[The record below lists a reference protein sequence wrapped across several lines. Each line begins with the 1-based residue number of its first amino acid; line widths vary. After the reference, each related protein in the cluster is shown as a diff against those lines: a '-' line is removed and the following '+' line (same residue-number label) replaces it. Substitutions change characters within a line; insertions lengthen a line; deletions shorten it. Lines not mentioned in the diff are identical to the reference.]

1 MTELK
6 RWVARILAACFGT
19 VLALVVFLNFEIFEI
34 KGVSMLPELMPGQH
48 VLVKKG
54 TADDLNIGDF
64 VLYET
69 PFYDFDSQDGGRG
82 IRKVA
87 GIKDGEVRLSCSP
100 DAVQAQTLTLPK
112 EEILGKVILWPKK
125 NES

>member
-19 VLALVVFLNFEIFEI
+19 ALALVVFLNFEIFEI

-54 TADDLNIGDF
+54 TADDLKIGDF

-82 IRKVA
+82 IRKVT

-112 EEILGKVILWPKK
+112 DEILGTVILWQKK

>member
-19 VLALVVFLNFEIFEI
+19 ALALIVFLNFEIFEI

-112 EEILGKVILWPKK
+112 EEILGKVILWQKRITI
-125 NES
+125 

>member
-1 MTELK
+1 M
-6 RWVARILAACFGT
+6 ARILAACFGT
-19 VLALVVFLNFEIFEI
+19 ALAFVVFLNFEIFEI

-100 DAVQAQTLTLPK
+100 DAVQAQILTLPK
-112 EEILGKVILWPKK
+112 EEILGKVILWQKK

>member
-1 MTELK
+1 M
-6 RWVARILAACFGT
+6 ARILAACFGT
-19 VLALVVFLNFEIFEI
+19 ALALIVILNFEIFEI

-112 EEILGKVILWPKK
+112 EEILGKVILWQKK

>member
-1 MTELK
+1 M
-6 RWVARILAACFGT
+6 ARILAACFGT

-112 EEILGKVILWPKK
+112 EEILGKVILWQKK

>member
-1 MTELK
+1 M
-6 RWVARILAACFGT
+6 ARILAACFGT
-19 VLALVVFLNFEIFEI
+19 ALALVVFLNFEIFEI

-54 TADDLNIGDF
+54 TADDLKIGDF

-82 IRKVA
+82 IRKVT

-112 EEILGKVILWPKK
+112 EEILGKVILWQKK

>member
-1 MTELK
+1 M
-6 RWVARILAACFGT
+6 ARILAACFGT
-19 VLALVVFLNFEIFEI
+19 ALALVVFLNFEIFEI

-112 EEILGKVILWPKK
+112 EEILGKVILWQKK

>member
-1 MTELK
+1 MAELK
-6 RWVARILAACFGT
+6 KWTARIVAACFGT
-19 VLALVVFLNFEIFEI
+19 ALALALFLNFEIFEI
-34 KGVSMLPELMPGQH
+34 EGVSMLPELMPGQH

-54 TADDLNIGDF
+54 TADNLSVGDL

-69 PFYDFDSQDGGRG
+69 PFYDFDSQNGGKSV
-82 IRKVA
+82 RKVT

-112 EEILGKVILWPKK
+112 EEILGKVILWQKK

>member
-19 VLALVVFLNFEIFEI
+19 ALAVAAFLNFEIFEI

-82 IRKVA
+82 IRKVT

-112 EEILGKVILWPKK
+112 EEILGKVILWQIK

>member
-19 VLALVVFLNFEIFEI
+19 ALALIVFLNFEIFEI

-112 EEILGKVILWPKK
+112 EEILGKVILWQKK

>member
-112 EEILGKVILWPKK
+112 EEILGKVILWQKK

>member
-19 VLALVVFLNFEIFEI
+19 ALALVVFLNFEIFEI

-112 EEILGKVILWPKK
+112 EEILGKVILWQKK